1 MPSTNSD
8 TARSAREFGPIQIIS
23 TSLSRQ
29 LLGFVL
35 AFIGIQL
42 ISWATDVNT
51 VLSSTVV
58 YTAIGAFVI
67 LNGLYL
73 GGVRPR

>member
-1 MPSTNSD
+1 MPST
-8 TARSAREFGPIQIIS
+8 TRSPREFGPIQLIS

-29 LLGFVL
+29 LLGFLLTFV
-35 AFIGIQL
+35 GIQL
-42 ISWATDVNT
+42 ISWAFSKNT
-51 VLSSTVV
+51 VPSSTII
-58 YTAIGAFVI
+58 YTVIGTFVI